1 MLIGRHDV
9 DNLLRLDPASAC
21 LPNSLDER
29 TKDIYASDAESTE
42 IEMELSNTLLNLRP
56 IKQVLMSLSGS
67 HYISETRRYNLSS
80 YLCCIA

>member
-29 TKDIYASDAESTE
+29 TYETNDLDAESNGVE
-42 IEMELSNTLLNLRP
+42 AELSDVLLNLRP
-56 IKQVLMSLSGS
+56 IKQVYMLLLVC
-67 HYISETRRYNLSS
+67 HIYLTHSS
-80 YLCCIA
+80 CW